1 MKFKL
6 RSIWRSAELKALTVC
21 LCLIVGVGLVM
32 VFPEKEVAR
41 DIMTPIRLTSVVVL
55 SLGALVGLKSIID
68 AIRQSK

>member
-41 DIMTPIRLTSVVVL
+41 DIMTPIRIISVVVL
-55 SLGALVGLKSIID
+55 SIGALVGLKSIID